1 MECRGKLLTEEQ
13 VDMLQFMMNNYYKK
27 NMDICPCDVE
37 RVLGKVELTKLEKAI
52 ALNIS
57 FNAIDN
63 KELKGHVSAEKISP
77 LIKVFE
83 ELQEDITPE
92 EEKEIH
98 INLINKLID
107 DLLKEINQEE
117 IKQSPHL
124 KNK

>member
-1 MECRGKLLTEEQ
+1 MACSNGNLLTERQ
-13 VDMLQFMMNNYYKK
+13 VELLKGLLHEYHSKEMGV
-27 NMDICPCDVE
+27 CSCDVE
-37 RVLGKVELTKLEKAI
+37 RVLGKVGLTKLEKAL
-52 ALNIS
+52 ALSIS

-63 KELKGHVSAEKISP
+63 KELKGYVSVEKISP

-92 EEKEIH
+92 QEKEIH

-117 IKQSPHL
+117 LKQSPPL
-124 KNK
+124 KK